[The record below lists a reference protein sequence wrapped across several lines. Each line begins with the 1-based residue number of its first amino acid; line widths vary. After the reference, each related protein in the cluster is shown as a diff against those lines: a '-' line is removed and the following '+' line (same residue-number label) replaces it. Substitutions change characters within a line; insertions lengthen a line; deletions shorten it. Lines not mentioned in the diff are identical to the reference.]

1 MIDGPDIPN
10 CRNECNRIIRLP
22 NMALTR
28 LDNKKLEQGP
38 RAMNQESISQSIAVV
53 HPITLSHGRNAEV
66 WDTDGKRYIDFVG
79 GIGVLNLGH
88 CNPAVVAA
96 IQSQAARLTHYA
108 FNAAPHGPYLELM
121 ERLCQFIP
129 ISYPLAG
136 MLTNSGAEAAEN
148 ALKVARGATGK
159 RAVIAFDGAFH
170 GRTLATLNLN
180 GKVAPYKQ
188 KVGEL
193 PGPVYHLPYPS
204 ADTGVTCEE
213 ALKAMDRL
221 FSVELAVEDVA
232 AFIFEP
238 VQGEG
243 GFLALDPAFAQA
255 LRTFCDKHGILII
268 IDEIQSGFGR
278 TGQRFG
284 FTRLGIEPDLLLLA
298 KSIAGGM
305 PLGALVGRRDLLAAL
320 PKGGLGGT
328 YSGNPIACAAA
339 LASLAQMTDEHLA
352 TLGERQEQAIV
363 SRYQRWKDSKLS
375 SWLGRLTG
383 VGAMRGIEFVDSN
396 GAPAPTALAKVME
409 TARNAG
415 LLLMP
420 SGKARHIIRL
430 LAPLTIEPAI
440 LEEGLDIFEQCLVEL
455 G

>member
-1 MIDGPDIPN
+1 
-10 CRNECNRIIRLP
+10 
-22 NMALTR
+22 
-28 LDNKKLEQGP
+28 
-38 RAMNQESISQSIAVV
+38 MNQDTISSSIAIV

-66 WDTDGKRYIDFVG
+66 WDTEGQRYIDFVG

-88 CNPAVVAA
+88 CNPAVVEA
-96 IQSQAARLTHYA
+96 IQAQAARLTHYA
-108 FNAAPHGPYLELM
+108 FNAAPHAPYVELM
-121 ERLCQFIP
+121 GRLAEFVP
-129 ISYPLAG
+129 VSYPVAG

-148 ALKVARGATGK
+148 ALKIARAATGK
-159 RAVIAFDGAFH
+159 RAVIAFDGGFH

-188 KVGEL
+188 RVGEL

-204 ADTGVTCEE
+204 RDTGITCEQ
-213 ALKAMDRL
+213 ALAALERL
-221 FSVELAVEDVA
+221 FSVEIALEDVA

-255 LRTFCDKHGILII
+255 LRRLCDSHGIVLI

-278 TGQRFG
+278 TGQRFD
-284 FTRLGIEPDLLLLA
+284 FPRLGIEPDLLLLA

-305 PLGALVGRRDLLAAL
+305 PLGAVMGRRDLLGAL
-320 PKGGLGGT
+320 PRGGLGGT

-339 LASLAQMTDEHLA
+339 LASLAQMSDANLA
-352 TLGERQEQAIV
+352 TWGERQAQAIA
-363 SRYQRWKDSKLS
+363 SSHARWQHEGSCRY
-375 SWLGRLTG
+375 LGRLTG
-383 VGAMRGIEFVDSN
+383 VGAMRGIELVNADGS
-396 GAPAPTALAKVME
+396 PATAQLAKVMDA
-409 TARNAG
+409 ARQRG

-430 LAPLTIEPAI
+430 LAPLTIEPELLDQGLAI
-440 LEEGLDIFEQCLVEL
+440 LERCLAELD
-455 G
+455 

>member
-1 MIDGPDIPN
+1 
-10 CRNECNRIIRLP
+10 
-22 NMALTR
+22 
-28 LDNKKLEQGP
+28 
-38 RAMNQESISQSIAVV
+38 MNQESISQSIAIV

-66 WDTDGKRYIDFVG
+66 WDSAGKRYIDFVG

-88 CNPAVVAA
+88 CNPAVVEA
-96 IQSQAARLTHYA
+96 IQRQAARLTHYA
-108 FNAAPHGPYLELM
+108 FNAAPHGPYLKLM
-121 ERLCQFIP
+121 ERLRQFVP
-129 ISYPLAG
+129 LSYPLAG

-159 RAVIAFDGAFH
+159 RAIVAFDGGFH

-188 KVGEL
+188 RVGEL
-193 PGPVYHLPYPS
+193 PGPVFHLPYPS
-204 ADTGVTCEE
+204 ADTGVSCEQ
-213 ALKAMDRL
+213 ALTAMERL

-243 GFLALDPAFAQA
+243 GFLALDPAFARV
-255 LRTFCDKHGILII
+255 LRRFCDEHGILII

-278 TGQRFG
+278 TGQRFA
-284 FTRLGIEPDLLLLA
+284 FPRLGIEPDLLLLA

-305 PLGALVGRRDLLAAL
+305 PLGAVVGRRAIMDAL

-339 LASLAQMTDEHLA
+339 LASLEQMTDA
-352 TLGERQEQAIV
+352 NITTWGERQEQAIV
-363 SRYQRWKDSKLS
+363 ARHARWKASGRCAA
-375 SWLGRLTG
+375 LGRLTG
-383 VGAMRGIEFVDSN
+383 TGAMRGLELVNPDGSP
-396 GAPAPTALAKVME
+396 APAQLAKVLE
-409 TARNAG
+409 AARGRG

-430 LAPLTIEPAI
+430 LAPLTIEPEV
-440 LEEGLDIFEQCLVEL
+440 LEEGLDILEQCLMEL